1 MNELELS
8 KAWYDVNYHLQNN
21 CRPQEC
27 QVAMNL
33 LHPQVLAT
41 KCVNYLLM
49 LMHDVGLTELSYKLQ
64 LQKNN
69 T

>member
-8 KAWYDVNYHLQNN
+8 KAWYDANYHSQNN
-21 CRPQEC
+21 YRPQEYLG
-27 QVAMNL
+27 AMNL

-49 LMHDVGLTELSYKLQ
+49 LMHDVSLTELSYKLQ